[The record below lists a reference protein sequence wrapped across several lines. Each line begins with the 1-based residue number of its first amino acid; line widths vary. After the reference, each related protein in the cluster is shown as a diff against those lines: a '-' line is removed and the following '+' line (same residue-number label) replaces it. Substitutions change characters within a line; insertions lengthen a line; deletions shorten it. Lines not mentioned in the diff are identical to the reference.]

1 MKRTTFSF
9 LFFVKR
15 TRVLKNGA
23 LPIYAR
29 ITINGQRAEF
39 VIQKEITE
47 SLWDNGKCCAKG
59 NSKQAKEIN
68 DYLDL
73 IKARLREH
81 KCYMEEHN
89 EPLTAMSLRD
99 RYMGIVDNKNN
110 KTLLNV
116 FQEHNERC
124 LGLLNKDFAKG
135 TVERYITSKKHLA
148 EFMMLKYK
156 MTDIN
161 LNEITPMFVSDF
173 EYFLKTNKNCCNN
186 STIKHLKSLKKIV
199 RIALSNGWMKSDP
212 FSNIRFHLD
221 DVDLAYLTEDELNVL
236 MKKEFKIERIA
247 QVKDIYLFCCFT
259 GLAFVDVKNLVY
271 DDIEENNGVMWI
283 KKKRQKTK
291 NWCHIP
297 LLGPALD
304 LMNKYKNHPSCIKQ
318 GLVLP
323 VMSNQ
328 KMNAYL
334 KEIADLCGINKN
346 LSTHTARHT
355 FATTVTLSNQISMEV
370 VSKMLG
376 HSSINMTKKY
386 ARVVDDLINRDMEKI
401 YGKYNNIIAN

>member
-1 MKRTTFSF
+1 MKRTTFSL

-29 ITINGQRAEF
+29 ITINGERAEF
-39 VIQKEITE
+39 VIQKDIMECF
-47 SLWDNGKCCAKG
+47 WDNVKCCAKG
-59 NSKQAKEIN
+59 NSKQAKEVN
-68 DYLDL
+68 DYLDF
-73 IKARLREH
+73 IKAKLRAH

-89 EPLTAMSLRD
+89 ETLTAYSLRD
-99 RYMGIVDNKNN
+99 KYMGIDDNKNR
-110 KTLLNV
+110 KTLLGI
-116 FQEHNERC
+116 FQEHNDRC
-124 LGLLNKDFAKG
+124 TGLMNKDFAKG
-135 TVERYITSKKHLA
+135 TVERYKTSKKHLE
-148 EFMMLKYK
+148 EFITLKYK
-156 MTDIN
+156 QTDIK

-186 STIKHLKSLKKIV
+186 STIKHLKSLKKII
-199 RIALSNGWMKSDP
+199 RIALANGWMESDP

-221 DVDLAYLTEDELNVL
+221 DVDLAYLTEDELNTL
-236 MKKEFKIERIA
+236 MKKEFEIERIQ

-259 GLAFVDVKNLVY
+259 GLAFVDVKNLVNE
-271 DDIEENNGVMWI
+271 DIEENNSMLWI

-297 LLGPALD
+297 LLAPALD
-304 LMNKYKNHPSCIKQ
+304 IMNKYKNHPNRINK
-318 GLVLP
+318 GFVLP

-401 YGKYNNIIAN
+401 YGKYDNVIAN